1 MTIAHALM
9 SLMLVVTPGLCA
21 QTNQVK
27 KEEKQNTTRGRRADE
42 ATSPTKLTDSQGN
55 PKTPSS
61 TPTVDQEK
69 KTTDLK
75 EVAAN
80 PENPPPVDI
89 FTELRNKIDNAA
101 ATDSERISLRLQLA
115 EEFIKAGR
123 KPEALSE
130 LGSIS
135 GMDVFDPQG
144 FYNTGNAFAR
154 LGETGSAIETYR
166 KAIDQRKGNYSRAFN
181 NLGVVL
187 LRVGRWDDAQDAL
200 LSAIKLE
207 NFRYAEASYN
217 LGRLYAAQGQNDLA
231 AREWRRTLSIDPKH
245 SAAAEALR
253 SLGSG
258 ERVVVA
264 SNPKTLTAP
273 KVGKI
278 AGSSVGMSGNQTLV
292 LDQTSFDFL
301 QRAREA
307 NEKGNSL
314 QAIANY
320 KRVLSRQA
328 GYFAPANLELSF
340 ALLSLKRYDEAL
352 SNLQLVASKDGG
364 RFPISYYHVG
374 RLYEIKSELKQAE
387 AWYSQ
392 AATSFGTQ
400 NPQFLL
406 DVSRVREQQGN
417 YKGALDSMER
427 YLSLMQQKGEEP
439 SWSNE
444 RLTALRQ
451 KAAAVPKN

>member
-9 SLMLVVTPGLCA
+9 SLMLVITPGLCA

-42 ATSPTKLTDSQGN
+42 ATSPNTLTDSQGN

-80 PENPPPVDI
+80 PENPRPVDI

-245 SAAAEALR
+245 TAAAEALR

-258 ERVVVA
+258 DRVVVA

-273 KVGKI
+273 KVEKI
-278 AGSSVGMSGNQTLV
+278 AGNSVGMSGNQTLV

-340 ALLSLKRYDEAL
+340 ALLSLKRFDEAL
-352 SNLQLVASKDGG
+352 SNLQLVASKDGS

-451 KAAAVPKN
+451 KAVAVPKN